1 MEALVPQK
9 TKLILSQNFARVCI
23 IMLVTVTCF
32 LIGKEIYK
40 SKTSKENKNS
50 PSQFSLGTISDKFG
64 NIASIFNACEIQPT
78 LINLHPNRYN
88 QELHYYLFA
97 VKLDKCPGSFNT
109 LNDFRIIMCSK

>member
-1 MEALVPQK
+1 
-9 TKLILSQNFARVCI
+9 
-23 IMLVTVTCF
+23 MLVTVTCF
-32 LIGKEIYK
+32 LVGKEIYK

-97 VKLDKCPGSFNT
+97 VKLDKCPGSCNT